1 MRLLNII
8 IFAMLIGCSFNL
20 RAQKNQGRVS
30 RILLI
35 SSDSF
40 LLDSSMIV
48 KGSVKINHYQEGV
61 DFRINYLHHAFINLR
76 IPFNHVVEI
85 SYTASNYDFSKPLF
99 KREISI
105 IQPELRA
112 DRNPFAAQGIEQ
124 EYNLFTGSEGL
135 QSTGSIMRGL
145 SIGNNSNS
153 IVNSNLNLQL
163 AGKINNDVEVLAAIS
178 DENNPIQPEG
188 NTQDL
193 QDFDQVYV
201 QFSKNKNK
209 LIVGDFLMSRPQQS
223 YFMNYYKKSRGLHAE
238 SELKLQNGHIIQNQI
253 EAAISRGRFVRN
265 TFNGTEGNQ
274 GPYRLSGANGE
285 LFIILISGTES
296 VYLDGEKLS
305 RGEQNDYVIDYNS
318 GEITFM
324 PKRLISSFSR
334 IVVEFQYSDR
344 NYARTVL
351 TASHASKVKNSTY
364 YMQFYSEQDNKN
376 QAFQQSLSD
385 SNKAVLAA
393 VGNETDLAVISGA
406 TLQSA
411 FQSGKILYRLID
423 TLNTYRVYVYTPV
436 PTNDTNYY
444 ECKFSYVGAGKGN
457 YIQSASAANGRVFKW
472 VEPINGI
479 AQGDFE
485 PIIKLIAPNKRQ
497 MLGFG
502 YTYDNNKN
510 KFLQL
515 EWAGSNDDKNTFS
528 EKGNADNLGMAFRFN
543 GKRSSKDK
551 SHKLQVTQSVFYE
564 YTSLRFKPV
573 ERYRTVEFDRTWQR
587 QINNQSPGNNSF
599 AEHIAQYQFD
609 LRKHHTDHLSYR
621 FAYYNKGFS
630 LLSGFQ
636 NQFALQFKLANFILN
651 SDLEWLSAKQ
661 QALQGFQAFQNEVKN
676 QHYQISRTYRSIRTG
691 LKFKTESS
699 LFKGALD
706 TLFANSFQYWN
717 AGAFIESIDSLQLK
731 WSLKADRRVDGLAAG
746 KSMSDFSIAD
756 ELKGSIAFQAK
767 NFNRWR
773 FDISYRNFSLLQQTS
788 LLKPEETFLG
798 RIEYD
803 YGFINRKITANT
815 YIQTG
820 SGSELRRD
828 FQYLEVPVG
837 QGVYVWK
844 DFNTDGIQQL
854 NEFVPAAMADKYLAN
869 YIKVFLPSSSLIG
882 TISNQF
888 NQTLQL
894 STFNFSKAKSSWNS
908 FLNKWSNQTGFR
920 YEQKKLN
927 NNSDLLSRVLP
938 VSVNDTGLISM
949 NSSLRNTLFFN
960 RSNPV
965 FGADYTYQT
974 NQGKILQTNGAESRS
989 KIEHN
994 LNLRWNFNAAWSLQT
1009 IYSKGEKQY
1018 YSAFFTDNSYNFT
1031 YNEIKPKIQ
1040 YQYKQYFRVSINYS
1054 YFNANNRYELNNEQ
1068 AKVQELGTEMRFS
1081 ISKLGAVQLKYSFYQ
1096 IDFDG
1101 NTSSNLAYEMLQ
1113 GLSSGNNQLWN
1124 INLQQRLGT
1133 NLQINFN
1140 YDGRISGNLN
1150 AIHIGRMEARYLF

>member
-1 MRLLNII
+1 
-8 IFAMLIGCSFNL
+8 MLIGCPFQL
-20 RAQKNQGRVS
+20 LAQKNQGKVN

-40 LLDSSMIV
+40 LLDSSFIL
-48 KGSVKINHYQEGV
+48 KGSVHIENYQEGK
-61 DFRINYLHHAFINLR
+61 DFRINYFHHAFINIKMPVQQL
-76 IPFNHVVEI
+76 VEI
-85 SYTASNYDFSKPLF
+85 QYTVSNYDFSKPVF
-99 KREISI
+99 KRDISL

-112 DRNPFAAQGIEQ
+112 DRNPFAVQGIEP
-124 EYNLFTGSEGL
+124 EYKLFTGTEGL

-163 AGKINNDVEVLAAIS
+163 AGKINNDVEILAAIS

-209 LIVGDFLMSRPQQS
+209 LIVGDFLMNRPQNS
-223 YFMNYYKKSRGLHAE
+223 YFMNYYKKSRGLHAS
-238 SELKLQNGHIIQNQI
+238 SELKLKNGMLLQNQI
-253 EAAISRGRFVRN
+253 EAALSRGRFVRN

-285 LFIILISGTES
+285 LFIIIISGTES
-296 VYLDGEKLS
+296 VYLDGEKLN

-351 TASHASKVKNSTY
+351 TAAHANKVKNSTY
-364 YMQFYSEQDNKN
+364 YLQFYSEQDNKN
-376 QAFQQSLSD
+376 QPFQQSLTD
-385 SNKAVLAA
+385 SNKLVLAE
-393 VGNETDLAVISGA
+393 VGNETEQAVISGA
-406 TLQSA
+406 TLQTA
-411 FQSGKILYRLID
+411 FQSGKILYRLVD
-423 TLNTYRVYVYTPV
+423 TLNAYRVYVYSPV
-436 PTNDTNYY
+436 PSSDSNYY
-444 ECKFSYVGAGKGN
+444 ECKFSYVGAGNGN

-485 PIIKLIAPNKRQ
+485 PVIKLIAPNKRQ

-502 YTYDNNKN
+502 YIYDNNKN
-510 KFLQL
+510 KYLQL
-515 EWAGSNDDKNTFS
+515 EWAASNDDKNTFS
-528 EKGNADNLGMAFRFN
+528 DKGNSDNLGMAFRLN
-543 GKRSSKDK
+543 GKRSSNNQ
-551 SHKLQVTQSVFYE
+551 SSQLQITQSVFYE
-564 YTSLRFKPV
+564 FTSLRFKPV

-587 QINNQSPGNNSF
+587 QINNQAQNSNAF

-609 LRKHHTDHLSYR
+609 LSRKNTDKLSYK

-636 NQFALQFKLANFILN
+636 NQFALQFKWLGFTVN
-651 SDLEWLSAKQ
+651 SDLEWLTAKQ
-661 QALQGFQAFQNEVKN
+661 QGLLGFQAFQNEVKN
-676 QHYQISRTYRSIRTG
+676 QNYQIARSIRAIRAG
-691 LKFKTESS
+691 IKFKTESS
-699 LFKGALD
+699 LFKGAAD
-706 TLFANSFQYWN
+706 TLLANSFQYIN
-717 AGAFIESIDSLQLK
+717 AGAFLENTDSLQFK
-731 WSLKADRRVDGLAAG
+731 WNVKADRRVDALPFG
-746 KSMSDFSIAD
+746 KSMADFSVAD
-756 ELKGSIAFQAK
+756 EFKGSLSYNAK

-773 FDISYRNFSLLQQTS
+773 FDLSYRNFSVLKNSS
-788 LLKPEETFLG
+788 LIQPEETFLG

-803 YGFINRKITANT
+803 YGFLNRKITANT
-815 YIQTG
+815 YLQTG

-828 FQYLEVPVG
+828 FQYLEVPIG

-844 DFNTDGIQQL
+844 DFNSDGVQQL

-882 TISNQF
+882 TFSNQF

-894 STFNFSKAKSSWNS
+894 STFNFSRNKSSWNS

-927 NNSDLLSRVLP
+927 NGNDLLSRIWP

-960 RSNPV
+960 RSNAV

-989 KIEHN
+989 KTEHSFN
-994 LNLRWNFNAAWSLQT
+994 FRWNFSAAWSIQNT
-1009 IYSKGEKQY
+1009 YNTGNKKY
-1018 YSAFFTDNSYNFT
+1018 YSAFFTDNSYNF
-1031 YNEIKPKIQ
+1031 YYQEIKPKLQ
-1040 YQYKQYFRVSINYS
+1040 YQYKQYFRMGINYS
-1054 YFNANNRYELNNEQ
+1054 YFEAVNQYELNNEQ
-1068 AKVQELGTEMRFS
+1068 ARVQELGTELRFS
-1081 ISKLGAVQLKYSFYQ
+1081 LSKLGAIQVKYSFYQ
-1096 IDFDG
+1096 IDFTG
-1101 NTSSNLAYEMLQ
+1101 NASGNLAYEMLQ
-1113 GLSSGNNQLWN
+1113 GLSNGNNQLWN
-1124 INLQQRLGT
+1124 INLQQRLGS

-1150 AIHIGRMEARYLF
+1150 TIHIGRMEARYLF